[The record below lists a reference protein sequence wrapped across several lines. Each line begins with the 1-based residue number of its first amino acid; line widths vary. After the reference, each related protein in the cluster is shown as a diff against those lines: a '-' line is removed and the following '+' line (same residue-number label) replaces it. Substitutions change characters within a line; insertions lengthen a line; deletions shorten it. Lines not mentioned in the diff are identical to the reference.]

1 VTVAEA
7 AVFLP
12 APLPLCA
19 HCGLPLSIGRRE
31 RREEGPAY
39 CCSGCALAHRIS
51 GGGAGHGRATGLL
64 MSVGIGAFLALNVMM
79 LSFVLYTGTAEAD
92 RAAGEAWVR
101 WAVLALATPAVLLL
115 GSPFLTRGLR
125 QLGRRGRIDTD
136 TLIAVGVLAA
146 YGLSLRS
153 VLLGSGPLYLD
164 TAMGIL
170 LFVTLG
176 RYLDAAARARATDA
190 LAALARQMP
199 EVAHRLLADGSEE
212 EVPLTSLVRGDR
224 LRVRPG
230 ERLPADG
237 VVVDGEASIS
247 QAEITGE
254 SLPVSCAPG
263 ARVSAGTLA
272 LDGSLVI
279 EVKRA
284 GSETTLARMVRLVEE
299 ARAGGYP
306 LAPLVDRLAAGF
318 VPLVLLL
325 ALGTFVVWS
334 LRADTGVALLNTLS
348 VLLIACPCAIGL
360 ATPLAATTA
369 AGRAATA
376 GVLVRSGQVFERLAR
391 CRQVF
396 FDKTGTLTRGELR
409 LVRVHTAP
417 GLPEEEIL
425 TLAAALEEGSEHP
438 IARAVRRAADE
449 SLPDR
454 ERPRCQGFR
463 ALPGRGVVAR
473 FEQRGALLSARLGTA
488 EHVGRVRPIEEPG
501 ATVVHLVIE
510 GSWHG
515 ALVLRDE
522 LRPEAAEAVAT
533 LTRRG
538 LGVEVLSGDG
548 EAAVA
553 VLAGRLPGIA
563 ATGSLAPEA
572 KLERVRESLA
582 AGEHPAMVGDGINDA
597 PALSHAGVA
606 ITLES
611 GTDLA
616 REVSDVTILGGDLSR
631 LPWLFDL
638 GRKTLRTARL
648 NLTWAFL
655 YNGIG
660 LGLAVSG
667 RLHPLFGAVGM
678 VASSLLVVLHSQRLA
693 RVPLPRGEDA

>member
-1 VTVAEA
+1 MSVAEA
-7 AVFLP
+7 AAFLP

-19 HCGLPLSIGRRE
+19 HCGLPLNAGLRE

-64 MSVGIGAFLALNVMM
+64 MAVGMGAFLALNVMM
-79 LSFVLYTGTAEAD
+79 LSFVLYTGGAEAD
-92 RAAGEAWVR
+92 RASGEAWVR
-101 WAVLALATPAVLLL
+101 WALLALATPAVLLL

-125 QLGRRGRIDTD
+125 QFGRQGRIDTD

-153 VLLGSGPLYLD
+153 VLLGTGPLYLD

-176 RYLDAAARARATDA
+176 RYLDAAARARTTDA

-199 EVAHRLLADGSEE
+199 DVAHRLGDDGAEE
-212 EVPLTSLVRGDR
+212 EIPVAALVRGNR

-237 VVVDGEASIS
+237 VVIEGEASIS

-254 SLPVSCAPG
+254 SLPIACAPG
-263 ARVSAGTLA
+263 TRVAAGTLA
-272 LDGSLVI
+272 LDGSLI
-279 EVKRA
+279 LEVERA
-284 GSETTLARMVRLVEE
+284 GTETTLARMVRLVEQ

-306 LAPLVDRLAAGF
+306 LAPLVDRLAASF
-318 VPLVLLL
+318 VPLVFLL
-325 ALGTFVVWS
+325 ALGTFGFWT

-391 CRQVF
+391 CRRVF

-417 GLPEEEIL
+417 GSTEEDVL
-425 TLAAALEEGSEHP
+425 VLAAALEEGSEHP
-438 IARAVRRAADE
+438 IARAVRAAAGDA
-449 SLPDR
+449 P
-454 ERPRCQGFR
+454 RPHCEGFR
-463 ALPGRGVVAR
+463 AFPGRGVT
-473 FEQRGALLSARLGTA
+473 ALLDVAGRLLPARLGTA
-488 EHVGRVRPIEEPG
+488 EHVGPVPGCDEPG
-501 ATVVHLVIE
+501 ATVIHLAVNGLWR
-510 GSWHG
+510 GS
-515 ALVLRDE
+515 LVLRDE
-522 LRPEAAEAVAT
+522 LRPEAPAAVRA
-533 LTRRG
+533 LTARG
-538 LGVEVLSGDG
+538 LAVEVLSGDG
-548 EAAVA
+548 AAAVA
-553 VLAGRLPGIA
+553 HLSERLPGIA

-572 KLERVRESLA
+572 KLDRVRAAVA
-582 AGEHPAMVGDGINDA
+582 AGDCPAMVGDGINDA
-597 PALSHAGVA
+597 PALSNAGVA

-638 GRKTLRTARL
+638 GQKTLQTARR

-655 YNGIG
+655 YNGVG
-660 LGLAVSG
+660 LGLAVTG
-667 RLHPLFGAVGM
+667 HLHPLFGAVGM

-693 RVPLPRGEDA
+693 RFPLPHGDSA

>member
-1 VTVAEA
+1 MSEAVARA
-7 AVFLP
+7 AFLP
-12 APLPLCA
+12 TPLPLCA
-19 HCGLPLSIGRRE
+19 HCGLPLAANRRGV
-31 RREEGPAY
+31 REEGPGY

-64 MSVGIGAFLALNVMM
+64 MAVGVGAFLAMNVMM
-79 LSFVLYTGTAEAD
+79 LSFILYTGGAEAD

-101 WAVLALATPAVLLL
+101 WALLALATPAVLLL

-125 QLGRRGRIDTD
+125 QLGRHGRIDTD

-146 YGLSLRS
+146 YALSLRS
-153 VLLGSGPLYLD
+153 VLAGEGPLYLD

-176 RYLDAAARARATDA
+176 RYLDAAARARTTDA
-190 LAALARQMP
+190 LAELTRQMP
-199 EVAHRLLADGSEE
+199 EVAHRLREDGEEE
-212 EVPLTSLVRGDR
+212 EVPVGSLVRGDR

-237 VVVDGEASIS
+237 VVLTGEASVS

-254 SLPVSCAPG
+254 SLPVSCSPG
-263 ARVSAGTLA
+263 TRVAAGTLA
-272 LDGSLVI
+272 LDGSLVL
-279 EVKRA
+279 EVERA

-306 LAPLVDRLAAGF
+306 LAPLVDRLSAGF

-369 AGRAATA
+369 AGRAAAA
-376 GVLVRSGQVFERLAR
+376 GILVRSGQVFERLAR
-391 CRQVF
+391 CRRVF

-409 LVRVHTAP
+409 LVNIHTAP
-417 GLPEEEIL
+417 GLTEADVL
-425 TLAAALEEGSEHP
+425 AGAAALEEGSEHP
-438 IARAVRRAADE
+438 IARAVRTAAAGLPHRRCE
-449 SLPDR
+449 S
-454 ERPRCQGFR
+454 FR

-473 FEQRGALLSARLGTA
+473 LDWNGTLLPASLGTA
-488 EHVGRVRPIEEPG
+488 EHVGDSPAFDEPG
-501 ATVVHLVIE
+501 ATVVHLAVD
-510 GSWHG
+510 GTWRG

-522 LRPEAAEAVAT
+522 LRPEASGAVAA
-533 LTRRG
+533 LARQG
-538 LGVEVLSGDG
+538 LRIEVLSGDG
-548 EAAVA
+548 AAAVA
-553 VLAGRLPGIA
+553 VLAERLPGIA
-563 ATGSLAPEA
+563 ATGSLTPEA
-572 KLERVRESLA
+572 KLGRVRDA
-582 AGEHPAMVGDGINDA
+582 VTAGECPAMIGDGINDA

-606 ITLES
+606 VTLES

-616 REVSDVTILGGDLSR
+616 REVADVTILGGDLSR

-667 RLHPLFGAVGM
+667 KLHPLFGAVGM
-678 VASSLLVVLHSQRLA
+678 VASSLIVVFHSQRLG
-693 RVPLPRGEDA
+693 RVPLPSGDNA

>member
-1 VTVAEA
+1 
-7 AVFLP
+7 
-12 APLPLCA
+12 
-19 HCGLPLSIGRRE
+19 
-31 RREEGPAY
+31 
-39 CCSGCALAHRIS
+39 
-51 GGGAGHGRATGLL
+51 

-79 LSFVLYTGTAEAD
+79 LSFVLYTGGVEAD

-101 WAVLALATPAVLLL
+101 WALLALATPAVLLL

-176 RYLDAAARARATDA
+176 RYLDAAARARTTDA

-199 EVAHRLLADGSEE
+199 ETAHRLTADGIEE
-212 EVPLTSLVRGDR
+212 EVPVAALVRGDR

-230 ERLPADG
+230 ERLAADG
-237 VVVDGEASIS
+237 VVIEGEASVS

-254 SLPVSCAPG
+254 SLPLSCAPG
-263 ARVSAGTLA
+263 TRVAAGTLA
-272 LDGSLVI
+272 LDGSLI
-279 EVKRA
+279 LEVERA
-284 GSETTLARMVRLVEE
+284 GNATTLARMVRLVEE

-306 LAPLVDRLAAGF
+306 LAPLVDRLAASF

-325 ALGTFVVWS
+325 ALGTFVFWS
-334 LRADTGVALLNTLS
+334 WRADTGVALLNTLS

-391 CRQVF
+391 CRRVF

-409 LVRVHTAP
+409 LVKIHAAP
-417 GLPEEEIL
+417 GCAEKDVLA
-425 TLAAALEEGSEHP
+425 LAAALEEGSEHP
-438 IARAVRRAADE
+438 IARAVRTAAE
-449 SLPDR
+449 ELP
-454 ERPRCQGFR
+454 RPHCAGFR
-463 ALPGRGVVAR
+463 ALPGRGVVAQI
-473 FEQRGALLSARLGTA
+473 EQVGRLLPALLGTA
-488 EHVGRVRPIEEPG
+488 EHVGQAPPIDEPG
-501 ATVVHLVIE
+501 STVVHLALDGV
-510 GSWHG
+510 WRG
-515 ALVLRDE
+515 ALVFRDE
-522 LRPEAAEAVAT
+522 LRPEAPGAVQA

-538 LGVEVLSGDG
+538 LGVEVLSGDSA
-548 EAAVA
+548 AAVS
-553 VLAGRLPGIA
+553 VLADKLPGIE
-563 ATGSLAPEA
+563 ATGSLTPEA
-572 KLERVRESLA
+572 KLDRVRAAVA
-582 AGEHPAMVGDGINDA
+582 AGEHPAMIGDGINDA

-606 ITLES
+606 VTLES

-631 LPWLFDL
+631 LPWLVDL

-655 YNGIG
+655 YNGVG
-660 LGLAVSG
+660 LGLAVTG
-667 RLHPLFGAVGM
+667 LLHPLFGAVGM

-693 RVPLPRGEDA
+693 RVPLPTGGDV